1 MRASMGG
8 AHKLRLLTV
17 TVLTG
22 LIGSC
27 VDSSEPNAP
36 STSSG
41 KTAAETA
48 QQAPPSRGI
57 DAEFTRLAREIPG
70 FGGMYYDRAGKLNVY
85 ATKSL
90 ATARGVDVTGR
101 LRALGGTAVQRG
113 LRGGAVTMRE
123 AKYDY
128 LQLQGWKS
136 RLGKIFTVKGVV
148 YTDIDEEANRI
159 GVALTPGASQAA
171 AEKVLKAAKV
181 PLEAVSFRRMPAIR
195 QLQTIQERVRPVPG
209 AVQIVFP
216 APSEGPNLFFLCT
229 LGFNARLPGQPGR
242 NFFVTAS
249 HCSDIQGG
257 NQSTPYYQPAP
268 KINPATDRV
277 AIEFRDPQYGNPG
290 GQCFEG
296 FRCRLADALL
306 ARYETTVGVGLGKI
320 ARTTFGLQRIGSLI
334 IDPANP
340 RWNVI
345 GEFGFPFL
353 GETAH
358 KVGRTTGWTR
368 GPVVATCV
376 DVEASGTGFI
386 ELCQDIVRA
395 GVNGGDS
402 GSGVFERA
410 SASSSDVF
418 LIGILWGGGTDSD
431 GSTVFVQSPMENI
444 EFELGD
450 LTTAAP

>member
-17 TVLTG
+17 TLLTG

-27 VDSSEPNAP
+27 VDSSDPNSP
-36 STSSG
+36 STSAS
-41 KTAAETA
+41 KTAVEAA
-48 QQAPPSRGI
+48 RQAPPSRGI
-57 DAEFTRLAREIPG
+57 DAEFARLAREIPG

-90 ATARGVDVTGR
+90 ATARGADLTGR
-101 LRALGGTAVQRG
+101 LRSLGGTAVQRG
-113 LRGGAVTMRE
+113 LRSGAVTMRE

-136 RLGKIFTVKGVV
+136 RLGRIFTVKGVV

-159 GVALTPGASQAA
+159 GVALTRGASQAA
-171 AEKVLKAAKV
+171 VEKVLKAAKV
-181 PLEAVSFRRMPAIR
+181 PLDAVRFRRMGAIR
-195 QLQTIQERVRPVPG
+195 PLQTIQDRLRPVPG
-209 AVQIVFP
+209 AAQIVFP
-216 APSEGPNLFFLCT
+216 APSEGPGAFFVCT
-229 LGFNARLPGQPGR
+229 LGFNTRLPGRSG

-257 NQSTPYYQPAP
+257 DQNTPYYQPFPILSNLPQNRIAVEFSD
-268 KINPATDRV
+268 PA
-277 AIEFRDPQYGNPG
+277 YGNPG
-290 GQCFEG
+290 GLCFEG
-296 FRCRLADALL
+296 FRCRLSDALL
-306 ARYETTVGVGLGKI
+306 ASYQTGVSPDRGRI

-340 RWNVI
+340 RWRVI
-345 GEFGFPFL
+345 GEFPFPFL

-386 ELCQDIVRA
+386 QLCQDIVHA

-410 SASSSDVF
+410 GAGANSDIF
-418 LIGILWGGGTDSD
+418 LIGILWGGGTDFD

-444 EFELGD
+444 EFELGE
-450 LTTAAP
+450 LNTAP